1 MTFAIKIDL
10 TNLKSDVNELD
21 IDKLKTSTNVKN
33 LKSKVD
39 KLDVHELKVVPIDLK
54 RPSDIVKNEVLEK
67 LLYNILVSIFTDIDT
82 DIDS

>member
-39 KLDVHELKVVPIDLK
+39 KLDVDKLKVVPIDLK
-54 RPSDIVKNEVLEK
+54 RPSGIVKNEALEK
-67 LLYNILVSIFTDIDT
+67 LLYNILVSTFTDIDT